1 MFYKQNH
8 LTNLRFSPKYGDGN
22 RSGHAMHLKSP
33 KSQNDS
39 NYNVS
44 APKSDVWGG
53 PRGRRFRG
61 K

>member
-8 LTNLRFSPKYGDGN
+8 LIDIRFSLKYGDGN
-22 RSGHAMHLKSP
+22 RSGYAMHLKSP

-39 NYNVS
+39 NYKFS

-53 PRGRRFRG
+53 PQGGAFG
-61 K
+61 AK